1 MSARRHSCRALLY
14 LRFRL
19 SVFSGGTNLRVGHY
33 KHTSGTIRLTV
44 FPFPGFYF
52 RLSARATRSCWIGRV
67 GAAGSFSPYA
77 ACSTLRLVIAAWN
90 PSQPEITDLIVQHD
104 PRTLERLPVRK
115 QQVLDVFHKFGNRQA
130 LRAVEALPER
140 DGSLDAQAIDRMFV
154 TVHWEMQR
162 LSEEFYHGPRVH
174 ELLRAVI
181 ATIRSQGVAGP
192 LRVVDVGCGIGYNI
206 RWLAAHTPLAEQGVE
221 LAGVDLNSALIKE
234 AARLARAENL
244 PCQFVHG
251 DAFSPEHSGQI
262 YLSTG
267 VMHHSRG
274 DSLVK
279 FLHRHDQPEIR
290 AFLHYDFQPWFL
302 APFGLWFFHRLR
314 MRTAI
319 ARHDGALS
327 AARAYS
333 ASELTEAARRGARG
347 FVSGM
352 YGAQIWNPPA
362 PRVFHTLFGVRP
374 SLVQEL
380 RRQLGCRLQRLGEL
394 R

>member
-1 MSARRHSCRALLY
+1 
-14 LRFRL
+14 
-19 SVFSGGTNLRVGHY
+19 
-33 KHTSGTIRLTV
+33 
-44 FPFPGFYF
+44 
-52 RLSARATRSCWIGRV
+52 
-67 GAAGSFSPYA
+67 
-77 ACSTLRLVIAAWN
+77 VIAAWN

-104 PRTLERLPVRK
+104 PQTLERLPVGK
-115 QQVLDVFHKFGNRQA
+115 QQVLNVFHKFGNRQA

-140 DGSLDAQAIDRMFV
+140 DGRLDVRAIDRMFV

-181 ATIRSQGVAGP
+181 AAIRSHGVAGP

-206 RWLAAHTPLAEQGVE
+206 RWLAAHTPLPAQGVE
-221 LAGVDLNSALIKE
+221 LAGVDLNSALINE

-251 DAFSPEHSGQI
+251 DAFSPQHSGQI

-267 VMHHSRG
+267 VIHHFRG

-279 FLHRHDQPEIR
+279 FLHRHDQPEIH

-302 APFGLWFFHRLR
+302 APVGSWFFHLLR

-319 ARHDGALS
+319 ARHDGVLS

-333 ASELTEAARRGARG
+333 ASELTEAARSGAPG
-347 FVSGM
+347 FVSGI
-352 YGAQIWNPPA
+352 YGAQIWNTPA
-362 PRVFHTLFGVRP
+362 PRVFHTLIGVRP
-374 SLVQEL
+374 SLVKEL
-380 RRQLGCRLQRLGEL
+380 RRQLGRRAQRLGEL